1 MTSTIVDAAAH
12 RARGWHVVPVPR
24 GTKNPG
30 KGWQNRTADNATGF
44 SEDGNIS
51 LLPGA
56 RSGGVV
62 DIDLDI
68 PEARFIAG
76 LPQFLGDAIGWRR
89 QSYAEPG
96 HRLVLCTDAPDQAIK
111 YDFRGEAELAAL
123 DGAKA
128 CVLEMRGGKCHTVI
142 PPSVL
147 ERGDG
152 ELEPLVWVNGQL
164 PAMDWDSLRQVLGII
179 AVLAVLTRHYPTTS
193 GGRDDYAMHLAGALI
208 DMGLAEQADEI
219 IEEIARYR
227 GDDEPGKRAH
237 TARNTVKRAAD
248 GVKVNGLNGMIE
260 HAGITPLKKRLYSW
274 LDRNTGPAAPVAP
287 NLPDDAFCINGANDA
302 DALTRMHALIGNRLP
317 DQVFRQPGSSVRARM
332 LTDKE
337 EERGMIRHPG
347 SVEVARVEK
356 HWLAVSLSA
365 SGAKFFKRGQKADA
379 EVPASAANYDQLLA
393 LPEMA
398 PFDQLR
404 GISRVPTITRD
415 APGYDAESKML
426 LYFGFNDFPP
436 IPQRPGM
443 DDARRALQQLLR
455 PLRRF
460 PFEGRE
466 GEPTVARSV
475 ALSAIL
481 SGVARPSLRC
491 IPLHAVSAPAAGTG
505 KTMLLDIVGIIATGA
520 PVAQLTFTANPEEME
535 KRLAAMLLRGAPVIN
550 IDNVSAALGGDLL
563 CAVLTSEQITI
574 RPLGVSQ
581 AIEVP
586 SRSLFVASG
595 NNLTALGDLVRR
607 MLQCRLIRPGIENPH
622 QLQFDFN
629 PLDEAMRDRP
639 ALVAAALTILRAY
652 HVAGRPK
659 AAGHTALGSFEQ
671 WDDLVRGA
679 LLWLGEPD
687 PLASQTDLQSE
698 DEEREEIDTLLAA
711 LGKGFGS
718 GHWFTVSDIDK
729 SPRLRDELASHLA
742 DGAWNAKRAG
752 RMLKRYHERVVNGRM
767 LEMRK
772 NAATKTLEYRVVSE
786 QPIPRDEIPF

>member
-1 MTSTIVDAAAH
+1 MTNTIEQAAAY

-30 KGWQNRTADNATGF
+30 KGWQNRTAENPHGF
-44 SEDGNIS
+44 AADGNIS

-62 DIDLDI
+62 DVDLDI

-76 LPQFLGDAIGWRR
+76 LPQFFGGVLGWRR

-111 YDFRGEAELAAL
+111 YDFRGEAELAAFG
-123 DGAKA
+123 GAKA

-147 ERGDG
+147 ERDG
-152 ELEPLVWVNGQL
+152 GLEPLLWTDGQL
-164 PAMDWDSLRQVLGII
+164 PAIEWDNLRQLLGLI
-179 AVLAVLTRHYPTTS
+179 AVLAVLTRHYPTSS

-208 DMGLAEQADEI
+208 DMGLGEQADEI
-219 IEEIARYR
+219 VEAIARFKN
-227 GDDEPGKRAH
+227 DDEAGKRAA
-237 TARNTVKRAAD
+237 TARNTVKRATQ
-248 GVKVNGLNGMIE
+248 GVPVNGLNGMIE
-260 HAGITPLKKRLYSW
+260 HAGITPLKNRLYSW
-274 LDRNTGPAAPVAP
+274 LDRNTGPAAPEAP
-287 NLPDDAFCINGANDA
+287 DLPDDAFCINGANDA

-317 DQVFRQPGSSVRARM
+317 EQVFRQPGSLVRARV
-332 LTDKE
+332 LTAKE
-337 EERGMIRHPG
+337 EERGVIRHPG
-347 SVEVARVEK
+347 SVEVARVDK

-365 SGAKFFKRGQKADA
+365 AGARFFKRGQKVDV
-379 EVPASAANYDQLLA
+379 EVPARAASYDQLLA
-393 LPEMA
+393 LPERA

-426 LYFGFNDFPP
+426 LYFDINEFPP
-436 IPQRPGM
+436 IPQRPSIE
-443 DDARRALQQLLR
+443 DARRALQVLLQ

-505 KTMLLDIVGIIATGA
+505 KTKLLDIVGIIATGA
-520 PVAQLTFTANPEEME
+520 PVAQLTFTANHEEME

-550 IDNVSAALGGDLL
+550 IDNVSGALGGDLL
-563 CAVLTSEQITI
+563 CSVLTSEQVTI

-581 AIEVP
+581 AVEVP

-595 NNLTALGDLVRR
+595 NNLAALGDLVRR
-607 MLQCRLIRPGIENPH
+607 MLQCRLVRPGIENPH
-622 QLQFDFN
+622 QLQFDFD
-629 PLDEAMRDRP
+629 PITEARRDRP
-639 ALVAAALTILRAY
+639 ALVAAALTVLRAF

-659 AAGHTALGSFEQ
+659 PTGHTTLGSFEE

-687 PLASQTDLQSE
+687 PLASQADLQSE
-698 DEEREEIDTLLAA
+698 DEEREEVDTLLAT
-711 LGKGFGS
+711 LGAGFGS
-718 GHWFTVSDIDK
+718 GRWFTVSDIDK
-729 SPRLRDELASHLA
+729 SPRLRDELASHLV
-742 DGAWNAKRAG
+742 DGAWNTRRAG
-752 RMLKRYHERVVNGRM
+752 RMLKRYNERVVNGRM

-772 NAATKTLEYRVVSE
+772 NAATKTLEYRVVSD